1 MIDRRRLLALTGSA
15 GLGAAMALRPRLT
28 RAEGGAVELRAAPA
42 MARLA
47 PADMPETAVWAF
59 GGAVPGPEIRV
70 AQGARVTRRFVNDLP
85 QPSAVHWHGLRL
97 PNAMDGVP
105 HLTQEAVP
113 PGGAFLYDF
122 VAQDAGT
129 FWFHSHARSFEQVAR
144 GLYGPLIV
152 EEAAPPDV
160 DRDATLMLDDWRLGD
175 DAQIVESFGALH
187 DAAHAGR
194 IGNWITVNGAPEWRG
209 AARAGDRLRLRLVN
223 AANARVMSVGAQ
235 GLEGWVAA
243 LDGMPLARPEAFDR
257 LTLAPAQRADLLV
270 DVTAAAGEEALL
282 ISFEREG
289 AFALGA
295 LSVAAGG
302 ARRPDPAPLQPNP
315 VPPLGDLAA
324 ARRATVR
331 MEGGAMG
338 GMGHAML
345 GGERMGPRELAAA
358 GKVWAFNGRADMPE
372 APLIEAALGET
383 LRLSFVNDT
392 AWPHAIHLHGT
403 HFRRLGADGAPG
415 PLRDVTLLARGET
428 AEIAFVADNPGDWL
442 IHCHMLEHAA
452 GGMTTWLRV
461 V

>member
-1 MIDRRRLLALTGSA
+1 MIDRRRLLALAGSA
-15 GLGAAMALRPRLT
+15 GLGAGVGLRPGLS
-28 RAEGGAVELRAAPA
+28 RASGDATDLRAAPA

-47 PADMPETAVWAF
+47 PSDMPETAVWAF
-59 GGAVPGPEIRV
+59 DGLVPGPEIRV

-105 HLTQEAVP
+105 YLTQEAVP
-113 PGGAFLYDF
+113 PGGDFLYDF
-122 VAQDAGT
+122 AAQDAGA
-129 FWFHSHARSFEQVAR
+129 FWFHSHARSYEQVAR
-144 GLYGPLIV
+144 GLYGLLIV
-152 EEAAPPDV
+152 EEAEPPEVDSDV
-160 DRDATLMLDDWRLGD
+160 TLALDDWRLGD

-187 DAAHAGR
+187 DWAHAGR
-194 IGNWITVNGAPEWRG
+194 IGNWITANGRPEWR
-209 AARAGDRLRLRLVN
+209 ASARAGERLRLRLLN
-223 AANARVMSVGAQ
+223 AANARVFDLGFQ
-235 GLEGWVAA
+235 GLEGWVVA
-243 LDGMPLARPEAFDR
+243 LDGMPLERPERLGR

-282 ISFEREG
+282 ISFERDG

-295 LSVAAGG
+295 LAVTAGG
-302 ARRPDPAPLQPNP
+302 ARRPDPGPLPPNP

-338 GMGHAML
+338 RMGSAMM
-345 GGERMGPRELAAA
+345 GGESMGPRELAAA

-372 APLIEAALGET
+372 EPLIEAALGET
-383 LRLSFVNDT
+383 VRLTLVNDT
-392 AWPHAIHLHGT
+392 AWPHAMHLHGT
-403 HFRRLGADGAPG
+403 HFRRLGPDGRPG

-442 IHCHMLEHAA
+442 VHCHMLEHAA
-452 GGMTTWLRV
+452 GGMMTWLRV
-461 V
+461 G